1 MVYILLFVIVFLL
14 MIVAFL
20 GFQNSK
26 IKQQHYSNMEQL
38 QGIISSLHQKQ
49 MLLKDKVTIA
59 TEYNANYSKDMKNI
73 GDEVV
78 ELQKVFLEIISNKK
92 NK

>member
-1 MVYILLFVIVFLL
+1 MVYILLLLIVVLL
-14 MIVAFL
+14 IVVVVL

-38 QGIISSLHQKQ
+38 QGIITSLHQKQ
-49 MLLKDKVTIA
+49 MLLKDRVTIA
-59 TEYNANYSKDMKNI
+59 SEYNSNYTKDMKNL

-78 ELQKVFLEIISNKK
+78 ELQKVFLKIISNKK
-92 NK
+92 NN

>member
-1 MVYILLFVIVFLL
+1 MVYILWLLIVVLL
-14 MIVAFL
+14 IVVVVL

-26 IKQQHYSNMEQL
+26 IKQQHYSNMAQL

-59 TEYNANYSKDMKNI
+59 SEYNFNYAKDMKNL

-78 ELQKVFLEIISNKK
+78 ELQKVFLEIINNK
-92 NK
+92 N

>member
-1 MVYILLFVIVFLL
+1 MVYILLFVIVILL

-92 NK
+92 NN

>member
-1 MVYILLFVIVFLL
+1 MVYILLFVIVILL

-26 IKQQHYSNMEQL
+26 IRQQHHSNMEQL

-92 NK
+92 NN

>member
-1 MVYILLFVIVFLL
+1 MLLIVVLL
-14 MIVAFL
+14 IVVAFL

-38 QGIISSLHQKQ
+38 QGVISSLHQKQ
-49 MLLKDKVTIA
+49 MLLKDRVTIA
-59 TEYNANYSKDMKNI
+59 SEYNSNYTKDMKNL
-73 GDEVV
+73 GDAVV

-92 NK
+92 NN

>member
-1 MVYILLFVIVFLL
+1 M

-26 IKQQHYSNMEQL
+26 IRQQHYSNMEQL

-49 MLLKDKVTIA
+49 MLLKDKVIIA

>member
-1 MVYILLFVIVFLL
+1 

-20 GFQNSK
+20 GLQNSK
-26 IKQQHYSNMEQL
+26 IRQQHYSNMEQL
-38 QGIISSLHQKQ
+38 QVIISSLHHKQ